1 MSRHSKRSAVPQM
14 PGEPVADTR
23 GAGLDLDSI
32 GDTGSQPVQAGE
44 EYEDDLGGDQPQN
57 TESDVDEAIAL
68 AQSGQARPIIKP
80 RAPAPVASFHRP
92 DPGRPPNAAVNQAPS
107 MSYADA
113 MTAVEAGTL
122 QRSVLTE
129 RGWVAVQKAP
139 PPETKR

>member
-1 MSRHSKRSAVPQM
+1 MSRHSKRSAAPQM

-23 GAGLDLDSI
+23 GAGLDLDAI
-32 GDTGSQPVQAGE
+32 GDAGAQPVQAGE
-44 EYEDDLGGDQPQN
+44 EYEDDLGNDQPLN

-80 RAPAPVASFHRP
+80 RASAPVASFHRP
-92 DPGRPPNAAVNQAPS
+92 DPGRPPNAAVNQAPA

-113 MTAVEAGTL
+113 MAASAAGTL
-122 QRSVLTE
+122 RRSVLTE

-139 PPETKR
+139 PPESKR